1 MTIEILHDSIL
12 NIISGLATALPQ
24 AKPEHVAKVM
34 LFFNQN
40 PDFDY
45 YCPKLKRYK
54 HRTFE

>member
-1 MTIEILHDSIL
+1 MTIEILHDIIL
-12 NIISGLATALPQ
+12 NIIYGLATALPQ

-45 YCPKLKRYK
+45 YRPKLIIYK
-54 HRTFE
+54 HKTFE